1 MAWFGAS
8 TYVRNKLA
16 QKQMNEDFRTV
27 FSGDIGTKVLNAI
40 LADLHFYGETMTEED
55 RILQNAAKR
64 ILYRLGKYK
73 DGHDIE
79 ITKFLKGGE

>member
-1 MAWFGAS
+1 MWFNVS
-8 TYVRNKLA
+8 TYVKD
-16 QKQMNEDFRTV
+16 KIISKKMNEDFKVV

-40 LADLHFYGETMTEED
+40 LADLHFYGETITEED

-64 ILYRLGKYK
+64 ILYRLGFYK
-73 DGHDIE
+73 DGNDLK

>member
-1 MAWFGAS
+1 MAWFGIA
-8 TYVRNKLA
+8 TYIKDKTIS
-16 QKQMNEDFRTV
+16 KQMNQDFQSV

-40 LADLHFYGETMTEED
+40 LTDLHFYGETITEED

-64 ILYRLGKYK
+64 ILYRLGKYR
-73 DGHDIE
+73 DGKDIE